1 MDNND
6 DKTEIALYNSV
17 GSHIGSSKGKKVVT
31 SNTDAET
38 YALRTLKHKKKS
50 KQDNCTFTRPVLR
63 RIKPSVFHTAVCLI
77 SDFTDSF
84 SLERI
89 SSSSSGSSSLSELF
103 SDELSS
109 IRH

>member
-17 GSHIGSSKGKKVVT
+17 GSLIGSSKGKKVVT
-31 SNTDAET
+31 SNTDTET
-38 YALRTLKHKKKS
+38 YALRTLKHKKNKHG
-50 KQDNCTFTRPVLR
+50 NCTCIRPVLR